1 MFVIWYLA
9 GSHKNGPPR
18 LPTAENTTDQGL
30 QISLLGLCRCHASLG
45 SSPNKRA
52 WGLPTVD
59 FGSRIGSGL
68 AGSSWN
74 SGQSGM
80 LPLVDPSL
88 SPSLGVRFTSQPDTL
103 SQADLV
109 PSPFSSPGEF
119 ALTES
124 LHVESCLS
132 ICFSEDSDALA
143 HVLFWQWV

>member
-1 MFVIWYLA
+1 
-9 GSHKNGPPR
+9 
-18 LPTAENTTDQGL
+18 
-30 QISLLGLCRCHASLG
+30 
-45 SSPNKRA
+45 
-52 WGLPTVD
+52 
-59 FGSRIGSGL
+59 
-68 AGSSWN
+68 
-74 SGQSGM
+74 M

-109 PSPFSSPGEF
+109 PSPFSSPGAF

-143 HVLFWQWV
+143 HVLF